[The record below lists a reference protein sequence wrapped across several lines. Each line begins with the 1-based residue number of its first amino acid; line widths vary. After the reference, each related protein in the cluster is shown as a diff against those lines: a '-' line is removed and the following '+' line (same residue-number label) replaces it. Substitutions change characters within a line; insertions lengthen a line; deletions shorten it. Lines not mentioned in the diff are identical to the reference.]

1 MSNILPFPLSRRWV
15 FIERQARRASE
26 LNQDAGERHIGYQLE
41 VQATAMR
48 RKGIDETL
56 IAREL
61 HCMEAAIRVSL
72 QRLLMGGAA

>member
-1 MSNILPFPLSRRWV
+1 VAVVIPFPTTHRRA
-15 FIERQARRASE
+15 FIERQARRAAE
-26 LNQDAGERHIGYQLE
+26 LNPDAGERHIAYQLD

-61 HCMEAAIRVSL
+61 HCMEAAIRASL